1 VNWINAA
8 VQGVLVGGL
17 YAMYATGLSI
27 AFGVMRLVNL
37 SHGDLAITSSFLA
50 STLVLSTGWNPL
62 FTLVVL
68 VPAGFVAG
76 WSLQKLAFDRLVG
89 VDPAFQIVATF
100 GLSIALQN
108 LLLRTYSANPRAL
121 DIGALKTESIRI
133 SDDVAVGWFPLVRFL
148 TAVALLVALSLFL
161 GRTRAGRAFRAT
173 ADDPGAARLMGIDNR
188 SVYALALGLSVAS
201 IALAGVFNGAQT
213 QFAAADGPLLLI
225 YAFEAVIIGGLGSLW
240 GTLAGGVILGLAQ
253 TLGAEFEPG
262 WKQLIGHL
270 VFLAFLAARP
280 SGLFGLREA

>member
-1 VNWINAA
+1 VNWVNAA

-108 LLLRTYSANPRAL
+108 ILLRAYSANPRAL
-121 DIGALKTESIRI
+121 DIGALKTESITI
-133 SDDVAVGWFPLVRFL
+133 SDDVAVGWFPLLRFL

-173 ADDPGAARLMGIDNR
+173 ADDPDAARLMGIDNR
-188 SVYALALGLSVAS
+188 SIYALALGLSVAS